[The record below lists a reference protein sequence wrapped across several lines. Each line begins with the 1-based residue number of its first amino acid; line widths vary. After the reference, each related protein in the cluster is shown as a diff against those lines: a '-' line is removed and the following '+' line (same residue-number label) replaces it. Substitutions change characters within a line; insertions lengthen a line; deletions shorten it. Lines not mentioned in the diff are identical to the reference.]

1 MSRFPTALLF
11 SFLTVLPLTL
21 NAQSRRAILVGI
33 DDYNPDAGERAKLQQ
48 QPIANGS
55 SRPKVEGDST
65 YWRFENLDGA
75 ANDVALM
82 KSTLTDLG
90 VTDFVTLQDQ
100 QASAQAILSALQ
112 KNLVDDAKPGD
123 VRIFYYSGHG
133 NHIPNLASEEQG
145 GEDQTI
151 VPADNWRDVPD
162 VRDKEISRI
171 LWAAAKKGVKVTFI
185 ADSCHS
191 GSLSRGAWNA
201 SGKVRSSSGQRA
213 GTPGG
218 VAPKAPVANDPAS
231 VDPATKK
238 PIDPEKLGV
247 LTLAAAQ
254 SSEEAREVNT
264 DEGPHGAFTYA
275 LAQALRYEGE
285 SMDRVFE
292 RVSAALHANGIA
304 QQPVMGGL
312 GRGSKDLFG
321 QPANENSGL
330 RLLVESVNGSTVK
343 LRGGRELGLY
353 PDCTLKSVGKT
364 AAELKITDASQLGFS
379 TAQVVG
385 QGAVQAGDLFTVDQW
400 VVPAKANLKVYVPPG
415 ASAAMV
421 TKTAAEMGKLRGE
434 IGADWMTDPTV
445 GQPGQIMSWNGEA
458 WILENNP
465 AKGKPADLGATPT
478 AEAVQKLLSPNTK
491 FLFLAPPPT
500 GLISGFHAP
509 AGVELVKKRAD
520 ATYWLCGRLQLPS
533 TSPGALKGENAAGV
547 EYAWLLPDATEDT
560 AKQMGGRL
568 PLPLRS
574 DWIGGSGEA
583 AATLADKA
591 KTLARIRGW
600 LTLEAPPSQGSFPY
614 HLALKD
620 ADTGEFYGGGD
631 VHNGQKFKLYLK
643 ADDAALKNAAGLSRR
658 WVYVFAIDSFGEMT
672 LLYPEAARGNEGNQL
687 PYTMVGDQP
696 KFDPEIPLPG
706 GKYDFEIAAPFGV
719 DSYFLL
725 TTQDAIDPN
734 VFTAEGVRTRAGT
747 RGGAAADGLTQL
759 LSDVSGG
766 TRAAKRAETPGTW
779 SVELRTIRSVE
790 K

>member
-1 MSRFPTALLF
+1 MFRFRTALLF
-11 SFLTVLPLTL
+11 FCLIVLPLTL
-21 NAQSRRAILVGI
+21 DAQSRRAVLVGI
-33 DDYNPDAGERAKLQQ
+33 DDYNPDAAERAKLQQ
-48 QPIANGS
+48 QPIANGFP
-55 SRPKVEGDST
+55 RPKVEGDST

-75 ANDVALM
+75 ANDIALM

-90 VTDFVTLQDQ
+90 VTDFVILEDQ
-100 QASAQAILSALQ
+100 QATAQAILSALQ
-112 KNLVDDAKPGD
+112 KNLVDDAKAGD
-123 VRIFYYSGHG
+123 IRIFYYSGHG
-133 NHIPNLASEEQG
+133 NHIRNLASQEQG

-201 SGKVRSSSGQRA
+201 SGKVRSSNGRRA

-218 VAPKAPVANDPAS
+218 VAPKEPVANDAATI
-231 VDPATKK
+231 DPATKK
-238 PIDPEKLGV
+238 AIDPEKLGV

-292 RVSAALHANGIA
+292 RVSAALHANGIG

-321 QPANENSGL
+321 QPANENAGL

-353 PDCTLKSVGKT
+353 ADCTLKSVGKT
-364 AAELKITDASQLGFS
+364 PAELKITDAGQLGFS

-400 VVPAKANLKVYVPPG
+400 VVPSKANLKVYVPP
-415 ASAAMV
+415 AAPAAAV
-421 TKTAAEMGKLRGE
+421 ARTAAEIGKLRGE
-434 IGADWMTDPTV
+434 MGGDWMADPTV
-445 GQPGQIMSWNGEA
+445 GAPGQIMSWTGEA
-458 WILENNP
+458 WILESSP
-465 AKGKPADLGATPT
+465 ANGKPANLGAAPT
-478 AEAVQKLLSPNTK
+478 AEAVQKLVPPHTK
-491 FLFLAPPPT
+491 FLFLAPPSAE
-500 GLISGFHAP
+500 LIAAFHAP

-520 ATYWLCGRLQLPS
+520 ATYWLCGRQNG
-533 TSPGALKGENAAGV
+533 TGV

-560 AKQMGGRL
+560 AKEMGGRL

-574 DWIGGSGEA
+574 DWIGAAGEA
-583 AATLADKA
+583 GATLAETAKA
-591 KTLARIRGW
+591 LARIRGW
-600 LTLEAPPSQGSFPY
+600 LTLEAPPAQGSFPY

-620 ADTGEFYGGGD
+620 SDTGAFYDGGD

-658 WVYVFAIDSFGEMT
+658 WVYVFAIDSFGEMS
-672 LLYPEAARGNEGNQL
+672 LLYPEAGRGNEGNQL

-706 GKYDFEIAAPFGV
+706 GKYDFEIVAPFGV

-734 VFTAEGVRTRAGT
+734 VFTAEGVRTRGGT
-747 RGGAAADGLTQL
+747 RGGAVADGLTQL